1 MKKFFALFVCLLFAL
16 SVGISCKSSGNTDKV
31 EGSKATSTK
40 TTKSNATSSGKA
52 ESAEPVSEGVQKA
65 RENTAK
71 QRGEQATS
79 VMMKRATALA
89 NTYCNCANSK
99 NVEGCRKR
107 MQGSYDATV
116 KRLPEDKKAEFKASY
131 EGQIASC
138 N

>member
-1 MKKFFALFVCLLFAL
+1 MKKYFALFFCFLFAL
-16 SVGISCKSSGNTDKV
+16 SVGVSCKSSGNTDKA
-31 EGSKATSTK
+31 EGSKTSSTK
-40 TTKSNATSSGKA
+40 TTAPNAASSNDTKSTKPASKA
-52 ESAEPVSEGVQKA
+52 IEEA
-65 RENTAK
+65 RKSTAK

-79 VMMKRATALA
+79 IMMKRATALA

-116 KRLPEDKKAEFKASY
+116 KRLPDEKQAEFKASY
-131 EGQIASC
+131 ESQIASC